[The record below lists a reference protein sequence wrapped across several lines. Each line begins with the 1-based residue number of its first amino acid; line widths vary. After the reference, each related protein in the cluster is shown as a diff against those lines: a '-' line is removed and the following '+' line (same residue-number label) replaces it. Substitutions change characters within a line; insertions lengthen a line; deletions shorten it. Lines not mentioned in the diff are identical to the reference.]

1 MLGEKRGP
9 PIPHPHSCEVEGMG
23 RAELESRCLSGPSK
37 EEEKQTTS
45 P

>member
-1 MLGEKRGP
+1 MLGEKIGP